1 VSIDSDEELEGMRR
15 AGRVAARALDAMRAS
30 VAPGMTT
37 AQLDDVADGVL
48 REHGA
53 RSGPRIVYGFP
64 GTTCISV
71 NDEVVH
77 GIPGGRV
84 LNDGDIVTLDVTI
97 ELDGFFADTAATV
110 PVGTVTPRANALIA
124 TARAAFERAAKF
136 AFAGQPLARVGGCVE
151 AEVRRRGFRIFPEL
165 CGHGIGRTIHEEPE
179 VLNYRNPRLRTRLHE
194 GLVLTIEPLVSAGG
208 ERTRVDRDGWTVRS
222 ADGALAAHHEHT
234 LVIRSGEPEIL
245 TLAA

>member
-1 VSIDSDEELEGMRR
+1 MSIDSDEDLQGMRR
-15 AGRVAARALDAMRAS
+15 AGRVAALALDAMREA
-30 VAPGMTT
+30 VAPGIATT
-37 AQLDDVADGVL
+37 DLDQIALDVLDAH
-48 REHGA
+48 RA

-77 GIPGGRV
+77 GIPGSRV
-84 LNDGDIVTLDVTI
+84 LRSGDIVTLDVTI
-97 ELDGFFADTAATV
+97 ELDGFFADTAVTV
-110 PVGTVTPRANALIA
+110 PVGETSRRALALIEA
-124 TARAAFERAAKF
+124 ARGAFERATIF
-136 AFAGQPLARVGGCVE
+136 ASAGSALARVGGSIE
-151 AEVRRRGFRIFPEL
+151 AEVRRRGFRVFKEL

-179 VLNYRNPRLRTRLHE
+179 VLNYHHPLVRTRLHE
-194 GLVLTIEPLVSAGG
+194 GLVLTIEPIVSAGG

-234 LVIRSGEPEIL
+234 LVIRDGAPEIL